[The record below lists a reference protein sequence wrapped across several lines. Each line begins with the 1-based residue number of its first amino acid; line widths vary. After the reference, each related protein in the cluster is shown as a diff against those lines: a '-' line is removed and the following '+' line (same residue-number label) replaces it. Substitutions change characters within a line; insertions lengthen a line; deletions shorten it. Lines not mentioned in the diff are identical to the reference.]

1 MNIRMRVTAGII
13 AGLVTSIIIA
23 TPMNGFSGEAWSQE
37 NGQYVDASGKPITGA
52 LEKGITVSKYQNR
65 QNEEGG
71 GINWDKVKESGVS
84 FAMIRLGYLN
94 DKDPYYSVNMTNAAK
109 SGIKTGIFFYTQAL
123 DVATAEEEAR
133 YVLREI
139 KDYPIS
145 YPVAYDVESQ
155 YLLDNRMTRQQIT
168 DNINA
173 FCKIIEDAG
182 YRPIVYANNKWL
194 NYHIDMSRIPY
205 DVWYARYGTV
215 NDCTNRTIWQ
225 CTDQGRVAGIEGD
238 VTIEFSFKDYHGL
251 IPADGWK
258 TIDGNRYYMKNFNK
272 QTGWLSLDGAWYYL
286 DQNGVMVHDTDM
298 VVDGTSY
305 HFESDGTTK
314 GKS

>member
-1 MNIRMRVTAGII
+1 MNLRMRITVGII
-13 AGLVTSIIIA
+13 TGLVTSTLIA

-37 NGQYVDASGKPITGA
+37 NGQYIDASGKPIDGA

-65 QNEEGG
+65 QNEANG
-71 GINWDKVKESGVS
+71 GIDWNKVAQSGVS

-94 DKDPYYSVNMTNAAK
+94 DEDPFYVVNMTNAAK
-109 SGIKTGIFFYTQAL
+109 SGIKTGVFFYTQAL
-123 DVATAEEEAR
+123 DVMTAEEEAR

-139 KDYPIS
+139 KDLPIS

-155 YLLDNRMTRQQIT
+155 YLLDNHLTKQQIT

-173 FCKIIEDAG
+173 FCKIITDAG

-194 NYHIDMSRIPY
+194 NYHIDMSEIPY

-215 NDCTNRTIWQ
+215 NDCKNRTIWQ

-238 VTIEFSFKDYHGL
+238 VTIEFSFKDYNGL
-251 IPADGWK
+251 ISPDGWR
-258 TIDGNRYYMKNFNK
+258 TIDGNQYYMKNYRK
-272 QTGWLSLDGAWYYL
+272 QTGWIQLEGKRYYL
-286 DQNGVMVHDTDM
+286 DQNGVMAHDIDM
-298 VVDGTSY
+298 VIDGAT
-305 HFESDGTTK
+305 FRFGSDGTVTK
-314 GKS
+314 